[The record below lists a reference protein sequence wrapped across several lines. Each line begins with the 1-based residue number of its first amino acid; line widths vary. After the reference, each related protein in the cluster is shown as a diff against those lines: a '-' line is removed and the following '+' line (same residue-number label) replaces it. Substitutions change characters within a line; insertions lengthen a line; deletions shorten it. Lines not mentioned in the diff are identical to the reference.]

1 MITATLAGRNLS
13 IRVDGIEEP
22 FVIAPLPGRRGQ
34 ELTNTFLNISAGATT
49 PEGMEDVL
57 IESVGTA
64 VYERVRDE
72 LSLSEAEGVLL
83 PAFYWQTV
91 LGIDGVNAYISGGEG
106 MAGAKKALE
115 ALIWTLGISPTPT
128 APSGALAT
136 LIQSPGLTPPTGVS
150 TTTLE
155 KLPAAKRSRNQTPKK
170 PKPTAS
176 QQ

>member
-22 FVIAPLPGRRGQ
+22 FIIAPLPGRRGQ
-34 ELTNTFLNISAGATT
+34 ELTNTFLNISAGAAK
-49 PEGMEDVL
+49 PEGMEAVL
-57 IESVGTA
+57 VESVGQAT
-64 VYERVRDE
+64 YDRVQDE
-72 LSLSEAEGVLL
+72 LSLHEGESVLL

-106 MAGAKKALE
+106 LAGAKKALQL
-115 ALIWTLGISPTPT
+115 LIWTLGISPTLT
-128 APSGALAT
+128 APSGALET

-150 TTTLE
+150 TTTLA

-170 PKPTAS
+170 PKPKP
-176 QQ
+176 